1 MEKVNTKD
9 KQIKTSKTTT
19 PIKSEVSDQSV
30 KKNSNSSSKKEKISV
45 SKESE
50 KKIIQVDHQQT
61 EEKEKEINSIPQQ
74 SELTT
79 NVNESYFSTKKFS
92 EFALSEET
100 LRSLSELSYETA
112 TEIQSRCIPLALG
125 GRDIIGNAKTGSGKS
140 LAFLIPAIEHLI
152 KTRPEDG
159 INSTRA
165 LVLTPTRELALQLYN
180 IAKDLLTYHTDINC
194 ALIMG
199 GANRRV
205 ESEKLKKGVSLIIAC
220 PGRFLDHLVNTKGF
234 DATNIS
240 LLIIDEAD
248 DILKIGFEKELRE
261 ILHLLPKSRQ
271 TMLFSAT
278 ISPKVEDLITL
289 SVKNYEFVGIK
300 SKEATVSSLEQG
312 FVMTEPD
319 KKFRF
324 LFTFLRNNLNKK
336 IMVFFSTIKAVEF
349 YSYLLNYVDTPCMS
363 IHGDQKQQKRSTTYL
378 EFCNLEKGILLCTD
392 VAQRGLDIP
401 DVDWVIQFD
410 PPHDPQEYLHR
421 VGRTARG
428 AKSKG
433 KALLVLLPCE
443 VGMIRYLKS
452 NKININEFQ
461 FDDKKLRNVQ
471 DQLEKLVQ
479 NNHYLY
485 TSSVDAYRSFLHSYV
500 AHTLKDVY
508 DINNLDLA
516 KVCRSFGLTSPPF
529 VNLNV
534 GFMTQS
540 MKRKKLKG
548 KDSFYNKVRYFFFL
562 V

>member
-9 KQIKTSKTTT
+9 KNNKNKTTT
-19 PIKSEVSDQSV
+19 PTKSEVSDLSA
-30 KKNSNSSSKKEKISV
+30 KKSPSAKEKIS
-45 SKESE
+45 E
-50 KKIIQVDHQQT
+50 Q
-61 EEKEKEINSIPQQ
+61 KEIETQ
-74 SELTT
+74 TT
-79 NVNESYFSTKKFS
+79 TATNAPAEYTTNESYFSSQKFS
-92 EFALSEET
+92 EFPLSEET

-112 TEIQSRCIPLALG
+112 TEIQSKCIPLGLE

-159 INSTRA
+159 INCTRA

-180 IAKDLLTYHTDINC
+180 IAKDLLTYHSDLNC

-240 LLIIDEAD
+240 MLIIDEAD

-261 ILHLLPKSRQ
+261 ILSLLPKSRQ

-300 SKEATVSSLEQG
+300 SKEATVSTLEQG

-401 DVDWVIQFD
+401 DVDWVIQYD

-461 FDDKKLRNVQ
+461 FDEKKLRNVQ

-548 KDSFYNKVRYFFFL
+548 KDAFYNKVSGICDKYYFFIFFKPFFNFL
-562 V
+562 